1 MNFLDLITKIQEKDK
16 MSKFQQRPLT
26 FPITFTGFPAR
37 FIMNICPLAQ
47 RLLKA
52 EDASG
57 DFPIPFINK
66 SDDGCYASFKCEKMA
81 QKVRELVDYVV
92 TRDFPDYCNLRLL
105 DNVLHHSI
113 DDKDE
118 EKLIYYIHENAIFLL
133 HPEKGFAERTI
144 KKMTEMLDKYMIPH
158 PLVLVNELFQSCS
171 VKLTQEELLMIS
183 CGMQTFLKPI
193 FAKEAQF
200 MKAFSKTLTRIVT
213 KQVNC
218 TGMDF
223 YDVKN
228 VCKEIDIKGVYF
240 YITPN
245 HIELS
250 GLQYNVKNFCEILKN
265 RLKDVPSQAQQV
277 SRK

>member
-1 MNFLDLITKIQEKDK
+1 

-47 RLLKA
+47 KLLKA

-66 SDDGCYASFKCEKMA
+66 SDDGCYANFKCKKMA
-81 QKVRELVDYVV
+81 DKVQELVDDVV
-92 TRDFPDYCNLRLL
+92 THDFPDYCNLRLL
-105 DNVLHHSI
+105 DNVIHHSI
-113 DDKDE
+113 DAEDE
-118 EKLIYYIHENAIFLL
+118 GHLIYYIEENTIFIL

-144 KKMTEMLDKYMIPH
+144 EKMKQMLDKYMIPH
-158 PLVLVNELFQSCS
+158 PVVLVSDLFESCS
-171 VKLTQEELLMIS
+171 IKLTQEELLMFS

-213 KQVNC
+213 KKVNC
-218 TGMDF
+218 SGMDF

-250 GLQYNVKNFCEILKN
+250 GLQYNVNRFSEILKN
-265 RLKDVPSQAQQV
+265 RLKDVPSQAREV